1 MQYDDLVTLT
11 SVPRINKYLRASNN
25 NQNLAT
31 KAYFLNIDISGNIF
45 KAISF
50 LEISLR
56 NRINNLAP
64 IVLNLNKDSWLF
76 DIARGKVSTATELG
90 DTRKKIKEAIKL
102 SKDGT
107 HDQVLCQLSFGF
119 WSSIFS
125 GYNYLIL
132 GSRLL
137 KYLNPNK
144 QVNPGLLRRKLH
156 SIRIIRNRIAH
167 QEPVIFD
174 RKGKFSSN
182 QLKIL
187 LHDIYWV
194 QVYLYPRKLS
204 QIAFYEQIRADIIR
218 LESCIKK
225 RKPSGMK

>member
-1 MQYDDLVTLT
+1 MQYDDLVILT

-31 KAYFLNIDISGNIF
+31 RTYFLNIDISGNIF
-45 KAISF
+45 KATSF

-56 NRINNLAP
+56 NRINHLTP
-64 IVLNLNKDSWLF
+64 IVLDLNKNTWLF
-76 DIARGKVSTATELG
+76 DIAQGRVSTATEFG
-90 DTRKKIKEAIKL
+90 DTRKKIKEAIKM

-125 GYNYLIL
+125 GYNYVIL
-132 GSRLL
+132 GSRVL
-137 KYLNPNK
+137 KYINPDK
-144 QVNPGLLRRKLH
+144 KVTPDLLRQKLH
-156 SIRIIRNRIAH
+156 SIRTIRNRITH

-174 RKGKFSSN
+174 RKGKFSSD
-182 QLKIL
+182 QLRIL
-187 LHDIYWV
+187 LRDIYWV
-194 QVYLYPRKLS
+194 QVYLYSRKLS
-204 QIAFYEQIRADIIR
+204 QIAFYEQIRADIVR

>member
-11 SVPRINKYLRASNN
+11 STPRINKYLRASDN

-31 KAYFLNIDISGNIF
+31 RTYFLNIDISGNIF

-56 NRINNLAP
+56 NRINMLAP
-64 IVLNLNKDSWLF
+64 IVLKLDKNTWLF
-76 DIARGKVSTATELG
+76 DLAQGKVSHAIEFSETIN
-90 DTRKKIKEAIKL
+90 KIRTAIKL
-102 SKDGT
+102 SKDST

-125 GYNYLIL
+125 GYNYVIL

-137 KYLNPNK
+137 KHLNPGK
-144 QVNPGLLRRKLH
+144 KVNPDLLRQKLH

-167 QEPVIFD
+167 QEPVIFN
-174 RKGKFSSN
+174 RKGKFSSD

-187 LHDIYWV
+187 LRDIYWV
-194 QVYLYPRKLS
+194 QVHLYSRKLS
-204 QIAFYEQIRADIIR
+204 QIAFYEQIKADVVR

-225 RKPSGMK
+225 RKPSGVK